1 MTETNYFDL
10 IEYIAKIK
18 SNNNKSIWKLNNNY
32 LYNKFTQYVELNDE
46 LVEEELKMGKNV
58 IVEEELKRE
67 KNVIVENEKKE
78 KIVEKVDDKININK
92 EIENDIQNEIEN
104 GIENENITNLSQNK
118 KKLMKSTNLEIKNK
132 IKKKQLPLELICNQL
147 NLMISENTYNYIK
160 TKITNN
166 LEDKKYIKVFG
177 VKKTAEIVS
186 GIVNNKWNI
195 SLVLFMSFLLD
206 KKFIYL
212 KKEILYNKEL
222 ESYDTITI

>member
-46 LVEEELKMGKNV
+46 LVEEELKK
-58 IVEEELKRE
+58 E
-67 KNVIVENEKKE
+67 KNLIVENEKKE
-78 KIVEKVDDKININK
+78 KIVDNKININK
-92 EIENDIQNEIEN
+92 EIENDIQNDIQNE
-104 GIENENITNLSQNK
+104 IENENITNLSQNK

-132 IKKKQLPLELICNQL
+132 IKKQLPLELICNQL

>member
-46 LVEEELKMGKNV
+46 LVEEEFKK
-58 IVEEELKRE
+58 E

-78 KIVEKVDDKININK
+78 KIVDNKININK
-92 EIENDIQNEIEN
+92 EIENDIQNNIQNDIQNE
-104 GIENENITNLSQNK
+104 IENENITNLSESK
-118 KKLMKSTNLEIKNK
+118 KKLMKSTNLKIKNK
-132 IKKKQLPLELICNQL
+132 IKKQLPLELICNQL

>member
-46 LVEEELKMGKNV
+46 LVEEELKK
-58 IVEEELKRE
+58 E
-67 KNVIVENEKKE
+67 KNLIVENEKKE
-78 KIVEKVDDKININK
+78 KIVHNKININK
-92 EIENDIQNEIEN
+92 EIENDIQNDIQNE
-104 GIENENITNLSQNK
+104 IENENITNLSQNK

-132 IKKKQLPLELICNQL
+132 IKKQLPLELICNQL
-147 NLMISENTYNYIK
+147 NLIISENTYNYIK

>member
-18 SNNNKSIWKLNNNY
+18 SNNNKSIWKLNNND
-32 LYNKFTQYVELNDE
+32 LYNKFTQYVEFNDE
-46 LVEEELKMGKNV
+46 LVEEESKNQENK
-58 IVEEELKRE
+58 I
-67 KNVIVENEKKE
+67 ENEKKSGIDKEKNDE
-78 KIVEKVDDKININK
+78 KIQKNK
-92 EIENDIQNEIEN
+92 EIENQIPEKIHEKIHKNKEIDTEN
-104 GIENENITNLSQNK
+104 KNINNSSKNK
-118 KKLMKSTNLEIKNK
+118 KKLIESIESTKLEIKNK
-132 IKKKQLPLELICNQL
+132 IKVLPLELLCNEL
-147 NLMISENTYNYIK
+147 NLMISENTNNYIK

-195 SLVLFMSFLLD
+195 SLVLFISFLLD

-222 ESYDTITI
+222 QSYDTITI

>member
-46 LVEEELKMGKNV
+46 LVEEELKK
-58 IVEEELKRE
+58 E
-67 KNVIVENEKKE
+67 KNLIVENEKKE
-78 KIVEKVDDKININK
+78 KIVDNKININK
-92 EIENDIQNEIEN
+92 EIENDIQNDIQNE
-104 GIENENITNLSQNK
+104 IENENITNLSQNK

-132 IKKKQLPLELICNQL
+132 IKKQLPLELICNQL

-166 LEDKKYIKVFG
+166 LENKKYIKVFG